1 MHVRPMEKADI
12 KRLEKWK
19 YKGDYAYYDV
29 DGIGEE
35 LLAADAQLLCFGP
48 FIVAYYCF
56 GKEARIPVGE
66 KLLAYTETDC
76 TDIALSMRPVLC
88 GHGWGGRVLERGMAF
103 ARETMGASRFRLTVA
118 AANLRALTIYQRAG
132 FAIVRSFS
140 LNGKDGPRQFYV
152 MVRQPREEDLA
163 PKGKKVKKNG

>member
-1 MHVRPMEKADI
+1 MHVRPMTKADV

-19 YKGDYAYYDV
+19 YGGVYAYYDV

-48 FIVAYYCF
+48 FTVAYYCF

-76 TDIALSMRPVLC
+76 LDIALSMRPCLC
-88 GHGWGGRVLERGMAF
+88 GHGWGGKVLARGMAF
-103 ARETMGASRFRLTVA
+103 ARESMGAQRFRRLNKLLARTEVHSFESLA
-118 AANLRALTIYQRAG
+118 AILRIRLMKLRLRCRMRWQLRRLQVG
-132 FAIVRSFS
+132 WRPC
-140 LNGKDGPRQFYV
+140 LP
-152 MVRQPREEDLA
+152 L
-163 PKGKKVKKNG
+163 